1 MENQFLR
8 QFMNMRANLHKKAEI
23 GGKPAKETK
32 SMANPDGITLAHIVE
47 NKPPTK
53 EVIDYFKLRCEQLNE
68 EALK

>member
-1 MENQFLR
+1 MDNPFLR
-8 QFMNMRANLHKKAEI
+8 QFMKMRENLHKKQE
-23 GGKPAKETK
+23 KPKETK
-32 SMANPDGITLAHIVE
+32 TMSDPTGITIAHIIE